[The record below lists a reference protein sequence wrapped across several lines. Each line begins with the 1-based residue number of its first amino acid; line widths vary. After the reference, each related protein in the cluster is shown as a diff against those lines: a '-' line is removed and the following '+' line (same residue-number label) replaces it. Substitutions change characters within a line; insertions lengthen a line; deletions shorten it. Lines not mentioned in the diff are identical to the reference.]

1 MQMQAKQN
9 MPLAVLWQRINER
22 SKRAARAAEQE
33 RKKEES
39 GRAGEQRACHDDNAS
54 RQAGKR
60 SMRVKGRARGAR
72 AGSIAP
78 LGSAIILP
86 VPVCCPGGALWSKV
100 CEIPCKYELNNIG
113 TENAA

>member
-22 SKRAARAAEQE
+22 SKRAGEQE
-33 RKKEES
+33 RERER
-39 GRAGEQRACHDDNAS
+39 RAGEQRAWHGDNAS
-54 RQAGKR
+54 RHIGKR
-60 SMRVKGRARGAR
+60 SMRAKGRARGAQ

-86 VPVCCPGGALWSKV
+86 VPVCCPGAALWSKM
-100 CEIPCKYELNNIG
+100 CEILCKYELNNIS
-113 TENAA
+113 TENDA